1 MSNITV
7 YCVLSNC
14 FQSVFCHLAIMA
26 AVDLGNCLSL
36 PDFISLGIRQIW
48 ELMLHF
54 RWHSVSRPLTRS
66 LRFPLT
72 VTSNGGLIIAIF
84 DNARW
89 LLFDDQHLCM
99 LHLVCFSI
107 AKSRV
112 IRLAALCCTLVRF
125 LHLGPC
131 LLAVQV
137 QNWTEI
143 PNRFVPAFL
152 MRHQADVLIWLSQLG
167 SCTLYRIYSG
177 E

>member
-1 MSNITV
+1 
-7 YCVLSNC
+7 
-14 FQSVFCHLAIMA
+14 
-26 AVDLGNCLSL
+26 
-36 PDFISLGIRQIW
+36 
-48 ELMLHF
+48 MLHF

-112 IRLAALCCTLVRF
+112 IRLAALCCTLVCF

-137 QNWTEI
+137 QN
-143 PNRFVPAFL
+143 
-152 MRHQADVLIWLSQLG
+152 
-167 SCTLYRIYSG
+167 
-177 E
+177 

>member
-54 RWHSVSRPLTRS
+54 RWHSVSRPFTRS

-84 DNARW
+84 DNARGGFYLMTSIFACCILFVFPSPSPVSYVW
-89 LLFDDQHLCM
+89 LLSVLY
-99 LHLVCFSI
+99 I
-107 AKSRV
+107 
-112 IRLAALCCTLVRF
+112 
-125 LHLGPC
+125 GP
-131 LLAVQV
+131 L
-137 QNWTEI
+137 
-143 PNRFVPAFL
+143 PAF
-152 MRHQADVLIWLSQLG
+152 RSVFVG
-167 SCTLYRIYSG
+167 SASSKLNWDPKQVCTCVSHATPSTS
-177 E
+177 